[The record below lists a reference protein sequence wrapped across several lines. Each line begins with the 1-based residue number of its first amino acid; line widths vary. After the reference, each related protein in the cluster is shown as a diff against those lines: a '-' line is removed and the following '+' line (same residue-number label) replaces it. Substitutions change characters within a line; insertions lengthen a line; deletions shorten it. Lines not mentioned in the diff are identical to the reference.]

1 MVFVKPLEHSAFL
14 PSLTPL
20 TFVAHIQK
28 PLTPAELKSSGT
40 LKSTEGG
47 RLKGGIRGQLKML
60 LFEHTS
66 LLSSYIT
73 FIEGCCMC
81 RQRRT
86 GMPWQKLC
94 THALSH
100 GWLITSIRVQTLD
113 KILHVFLGFLTSLVL
128 RTLLSTHLNNSAST
142 TQMRSCINS
151 LTTMCLH
158 WSRK

>member
-1 MVFVKPLEHSAFL
+1 MYSACL

-20 TFVAHIQK
+20 TFVARIQK
-28 PLTPAELKSSGT
+28 PLTPAEVKSSGNI
-40 LKSTEGG
+40 KSAECG
-47 RLKGGIRGQLKML
+47 RQKGGIRGQLKML
-60 LFEHTS
+60 LFEHAS
-66 LLSSYIT
+66 LLSSYMT

-94 THALSH
+94 THALLH
-100 GWLITSIRVQTLD
+100 GWLITSTRVQTLD

-151 LTTMCLH
+151 SITTCLH